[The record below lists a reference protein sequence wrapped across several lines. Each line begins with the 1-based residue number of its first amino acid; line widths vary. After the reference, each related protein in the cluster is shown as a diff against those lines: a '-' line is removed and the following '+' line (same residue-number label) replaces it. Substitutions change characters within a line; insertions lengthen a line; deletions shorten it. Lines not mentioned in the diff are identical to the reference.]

1 MMKKRILLTAIA
13 AALIVTV
20 FAGCGGSSEPSPS
33 ASPTPTSTASA
44 SPTVS
49 PSASPEGETEDGTEE
64 STPTPD
70 GTQSSATPAPEKPST
85 GSGSGSQNAATAT
98 PRPNTPAPATPAPAT
113 PAPAT
118 PAPSISVSDL
128 MSRMIGALPSG
139 SHTMSAIPSDLY
151 AGVYQIDPSAYED
164 VLVYGET
171 MNVKANEIIV
181 IKAKDS
187 ANLSEAVAALNNRLA
202 ALEQQ
207 WKNYLPDQYEL
218 VKAGTVTTKG
228 LYATLVIAQGGQ
240 SAVAAFNSA
249 AN

>member
-1 MMKKRILLTAIA
+1 MMKKRILVTAIA

-20 FAGCGGSSEPSPS
+20 FTGCGGSPEPSPS
-33 ASPTPTSTASA
+33 ASPTPSASASA

-49 PSASPEGETEDGTEE
+49 PSASPEGETGDGAAE
-64 STPTPD
+64 STPAGDATQTPATKKPEQPSSGS
-70 GTQSSATPAPEKPST
+70 GTQSAATPP
-85 GSGSGSQNAATAT
+85 
-98 PRPNTPAPATPAPAT
+98 PATPEPTPEPAT
-113 PAPAT
+113 PK
-118 PAPSISVSDL
+118 PSISVSDL
-128 MSRMIGALPSG
+128 MSRMVGALPAG
-139 SHTMSAIPSDLY
+139 SHSMSAIPSDLY
-151 AGVYQIDPSAYED
+151 AGVYQIDPSAYES

-187 ANLSEAVAALNNRLA
+187 ANLSEAKAALNNRLSV
-202 ALEQQ
+202 LKEQ

-240 SAVAAFNSA
+240 SAVSAFNSA
-249 AN
+249 ID

>member
-1 MMKKRILLTAIA
+1 MMKKRILVTAIA

-20 FAGCGGSSEPSPS
+20 FTGCGGSPEPSPS
-33 ASPTPTSTASA
+33 ASPTPSASASA

-49 PSASPEGETEDGTEE
+49 PSASPEGETGDGAAE
-64 STPTPD
+64 STPAGDATQTPATKKPEQPSSGS
-70 GTQSSATPAPEKPST
+70 GTQS
-85 GSGSGSQNAATAT
+85 AATQK
-98 PRPNTPAPATPAPAT
+98 PNTPPPATPEPTPEPAT
-113 PAPAT
+113 PK
-118 PAPSISVSDL
+118 PSISVSDL
-128 MSRMIGALPSG
+128 MSRMVGALPAG
-139 SHTMSAIPSDLY
+139 SHSMSAIPSDLY
-151 AGVYQIDPSAYED
+151 AGVYQIDPSAYES

-187 ANLSEAVAALNNRLA
+187 ANLSEAKAALNNRLSV
-202 ALEQQ
+202 LKEQ

-240 SAVAAFNSA
+240 SAVSAFNSA
-249 AN
+249 ID